1 MKFSLNRFTP
11 LILILFIVGCSGSKE
26 LRRLE
31 ASYKSQLAEYA
42 EQYKLGQITKTQH
55 DKKVTL
61 LNSRYGNRRAQME
74 RSIYGEGIDRSRPAP
89 MINNRGAAGRRY

>member
-1 MKFSLNRFTP
+1 MKNTFKCYTLLALTF
-11 LILILFIVGCSGSKE
+11 LLAGCSGGKE

-31 ASYKSQLAEYA
+31 TSYKVQLEEYA
-42 EQYKLGQITKTQH
+42 EQYKDGKITKVQH

-74 RSIYGEGIDRSRPAP
+74 REIYGDSLDRNRPAP
-89 MINNRGAAGRRY
+89 MINQNAATRSRY

>member
-1 MKFSLNRFTP
+1 MKFTLKWFALLT
-11 LILILFIVGCSGSKE
+11 LILFIVGCSGSKE

-31 ASYKSQLAEYA
+31 ASYKAQLEEYA
-42 EQYKLGQITKTQH
+42 QQHKAGEITKAQH

-74 RSIYGEGIDRSRPAP
+74 RDIYGDGIDRNRPAP